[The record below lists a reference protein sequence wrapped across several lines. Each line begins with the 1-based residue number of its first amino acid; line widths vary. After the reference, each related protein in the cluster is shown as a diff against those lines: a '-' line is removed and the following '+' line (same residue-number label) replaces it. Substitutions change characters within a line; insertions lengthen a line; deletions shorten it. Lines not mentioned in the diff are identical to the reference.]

1 MFCAPACN
9 KWLPCPTIADM
20 KNSLCMIASF
30 LTGAVISLMV
40 VANTRLGSATTNEVS
55 MIVNQAIGV
64 VLTTVILV
72 AGRKSTLINPPRRP
86 SRWYM
91 YFGGLFGVVVMIC
104 NFYSVLGVG
113 ATMAMAA
120 AVFGQSLMGLLMD
133 LFGLFGMQKRKT
145 GGKKWISVAVS
156 FAGILMMVPASES
169 PASLAYILLG
179 ILAGIVTMIQLSYN
193 SSFAR
198 AKGAVYSARQNALSG
213 LLGTVIYSFLLMRDA
228 TCAGFARL
236 PEVPLMTAALGG
248 VLAIV
253 VVCST
258 NLIIPKIPALYSSL
272 LLSTGQILASIV
284 LDAAMYDIFSP
295 MLLAGA
301 IVMLAGIALS
311 FLFERSQRPV
321 ADR

>member
-1 MFCAPACN
+1 MFCAQACN
-9 KWLPCPTIADM
+9 KWLPCPSIADM

-64 VLTTVILV
+64 VLTTVILI
-72 AGRKSTLINPPRRP
+72 AGHKSTLINPPRRP

-104 NFYSVLGVG
+104 NFYSVLAVG

-145 GGKKWISVAVS
+145 SGMKWISAAVS
-156 FAGILMMVPASES
+156 FAGIMMMVPASES
-169 PASLAYILLG
+169 PRSLTFIFLG
-179 ILAGIVTMIQLSYN
+179 ILAGIVTMVQLSYN
-193 SSFAR
+193 SAFAK
-198 AKGAVYSARQNALSG
+198 AKGAVFSARQNAFSG
-213 LLGTVIYSFLLMRDA
+213 LLGTVLYAFLLMRDA
-228 TCAGFARL
+228 TCAGFTRL
-236 PEVPLMTAALGG
+236 PEVSITTAALGG

-258 NLIIPKIPALYSSL
+258 NLIIPRIPALYSSL

-284 LDAAMYDIFSP
+284 LDAVMYDIFSP

-311 FLFERSQRPV
+311 FLFERSQRPA